1 MRLSLIIASTAVVLA
16 SANPTAAAAADQ
28 TWRLGN
34 QAFNVH
40 FDDLNLDAAAGR
52 AKALARV
59 EAAAGRLCRDAGVR
73 TAREKCAAD
82 AVRQASQGAA
92 VLRMALAERAQSTI
106 WLAQSR

>member
-16 SANPTAAAAADQ
+16 SANPTAAADQ

-34 QAFNVH
+34 QAFKVH